1 MRCSIFTDAERTF
14 TDGKHI
20 FTIGKHTFRVGK
32 HKLYLYKSAF
42 LLSCS
47 RFFLPAGVKNIQGA
61 IVFFLRDLCW
71 AVCILWI
78 AENRF
83 SGHTGCSVCVG
94 GIESNGG
101 LFRLGSLAGVLKL
114 ALEHWR

>member
-20 FTIGKHTFRVGK
+20 FTIGKHTFSVGK
-32 HKLYLYKSAF
+32 HKLYLYKSA
-42 LLSCS
+42 
-47 RFFLPAGVKNIQGA
+47 FLPAGVKNIQGA